1 MAPMIIAEG
10 IAHTRRGPGGGII
23 ALDGISFS
31 LGAGECLGI
40 LGGGGAGKSTLAS
53 IVAGLLVPSAGR
65 LSVGGVA
72 AGAGRRSRTRLI
84 RMVGYAPQRPERQLF
99 ARTVA
104 EDVAAGFGTGPS
116 GAGDSMAKVVDALA
130 RVGLPSEAA
139 GWPIASLPR
148 SQARLTALAGVLV
161 NERPVIVLDEPAA
174 GLDAP
179 GRLAVTRLLEGL
191 RREGRTLV
199 VASCRPGDLLGIADR
214 LMILAAGRVV
224 FDGPCVTALER
235 DDLPAV
241 GAFRWPPQV
250 ELLLA
255 LRRMGAPLQAD
266 AGSAEEAVR
275 RIRAWLQG

>member
-1 MAPMIIAEG
+1 
-10 IAHTRRGPGGGII
+10 
-23 ALDGISFS
+23 
-31 LGAGECLGI
+31 
-40 LGGGGAGKSTLAS
+40 
-53 IVAGLLVPSAGR
+53 
-65 LSVGGVA
+65 
-72 AGAGRRSRTRLI
+72 
-84 RMVGYAPQRPERQLF
+84 MVGYAPQRPERQLF

-104 EDVAAGFGTGPS
+104 EDVAAGFATGPS
-116 GAGDSMAKVVDALA
+116 GAADTMAKVVDALA
-130 RVGLPSEAA
+130 RVGLPPEAA

-148 SQARLTALAGVLV
+148 SQARLAALAGVLV
-161 NERPVIVLDEPAA
+161 NDRPVIVLDEPAA

-179 GRLAVTRLLEGL
+179 ARRAVTRLLEGL

-214 LMILAAGRVV
+214 LLILAAGRVV
-224 FDGPCVTALER
+224 FDGPCSTALER

-266 AGSAEEAVR
+266 AGSPEEAVR
-275 RIRAWLQG
+275 RIRAWSARADPGLLA